1 MSQSKLMNRKR
12 KSTVRHISSYIE
24 YIHDVAVMLGAQESG
39 PQSNDTFDA
48 AYDIV
53 KFESELAKV

>member
-1 MSQSKLMNRKR
+1 
-12 KSTVRHISSYIE
+12 
-24 YIHDVAVMLGAQESG
+24 MLGAQESG
-39 PQSNDTFDA
+39 PQNNDTFDA

>member
-1 MSQSKLMNRKR
+1 MKR
-12 KSTVRHISSYIE
+12 KSAYRDITSYIT
-24 YIHDVAVMLGAQESG
+24 YIHDVAVMLGAEESG
-39 PQSNDTFDA
+39 PLNNNTFDA